1 LLSMIEI
8 YCGDGKGK
16 TTAAVGLA
24 VRAAGHGI
32 PVFFLQFMKDGG
44 SGELVVLRNLPGV
57 RVRYAQRFFGF
68 FRSMSDEQKA
78 EMKKQYQEM
87 FDQAVSDVHQEIS
100 RRDGAGLLKQ
110 KAGSRSKAEISCV
123 LVLDEVFHA
132 CNKGLLEESDLL
144 AFLDSCPQEVEVVL
158 TGREPS
164 DELKRRA
171 DYISEIRKE
180 RHPYDRGVMAREG
193 IEI

>member
-1 LLSMIEI
+1 MIEI

-44 SGELVVLRNLPGV
+44 SGELVVLRDLPGV
-57 RVRYAQRFFGF
+57 RVKYAQRFFGF
-68 FRSMSDEQKA
+68 FRSMSDGQRA
-78 EMKKQYQEM
+78 EMKQQYQEM
-87 FDQAVSDVHQEIS
+87 FEQTVSEVQQVIS
-100 RRDGAGLLKQ
+100 GRTDGVELSEQ
-110 KAGSRSKAEISCV
+110 KAGSKTKTEISCV
-123 LVLDEVFHA
+123 FVLDEVLHA
-132 CNKGLLEESDLL
+132 CNKGLLEENDLL
-144 AFLDSCPQEVEVVL
+144 AFLDYCPQQVEVVL

-164 DELKRRA
+164 DELKKRA